1 MQKEG
6 MAFWKH
12 RLSHNNVHVQER
24 LKVHQNTSGTLQFL
38 QDEASSIKPQGVG
51 MDDLFRKMLSFYQQ
65 YFCCFYHYYFQ
76 ICKKEG
82 FVWKKNVLCQQK
94 EKSDSF
100 VVRRVQWWVNHLLRK
115 TISSIPY
122 FFLFDRIEITD
133 IVWYNF
139 HFSVSDVINN
149 SLMKSVPN
157 KSTFW
162 KYLPK

>member
-38 QDEASSIKPQGVG
+38 QDEASSIKPQGGG
-51 MDDLFRKMLSFYQQ
+51 MDDLFRKMLSFYQLLLSLLFSNLQ
-65 YFCCFYHYYFQ
+65 
-76 ICKKEG
+76 KRGVRLK
-82 FVWKKNVLCQQK
+82 KKNVLCQQK

-122 FFLFDRIEITD
+122 FFFFFDRIEITD
-133 IVWYNF
+133 TVWYNF
-139 HFSVSDVINN
+139 HFC
-149 SLMKSVPN
+149 LLA
-157 KSTFW
+157 T
-162 KYLPK
+162 

>member
-38 QDEASSIKPQGVG
+38 QDEASSIKPQGGG

-76 ICKKEG
+76 ICKKRG
-82 FVWKKNVLCQQK
+82 VRLKKKCIVSAKRKIWQFCCQKGAMVGQ
-94 EKSDSF
+94 SSF
-100 VVRRVQWWVNHLLRK
+100 EENNLIHPL
-115 TISSIPY
+115 
-122 FFLFDRIEITD
+122 FFFDRIEVIDT
-133 IVWYNF
+133 VWFNF
-139 HFSVSDVINN
+139 NFC
-149 SLMKSVPN
+149 LLA
-157 KSTFW
+157 T
-162 KYLPK
+162 